1 MKLVVTEKNDAA
13 EKIAQLLGSKSKK
26 DKVFNTPVYRFE
38 VDGEEWVTIG
48 LRGHILEPDFT
59 PQLVYKKR
67 GGWHGVTADGEVIE
81 ANVPSSLPARSPP
94 V

>member
-13 EKIAQLLGSKSKK
+13 EKIAQLLGTKAKK

-38 VDGEEWVTIG
+38 IDGEEWVTIG
-48 LRGHILEPDFT
+48 LRGHILALDFT

-67 GGWHGVTADGEVIE
+67 GGWKGVTANG
-81 ANVPSSLPARSPP
+81 
-94 V
+94 